1 MSNDLDVCRARKE
14 TKGANSII
22 HFNNAGASLMP
33 QPVSQVLHEYLN
45 AEEQYGGY
53 ETADKYSNALNS
65 FYDSAAKLL
74 NCSSSEIAYVEN
86 ATRAWD
92 LAFYSFKFQP
102 GDRILASMAEYGS
115 SVIAYLQQAKKFGVE
130 VVYIPNDKYGQL
142 NTEIL
147 LSLID
152 DRVKLISVTHIP
164 SGGGLVNPVAE
175 VGRIARAAGIPYL
188 LDACQAVGQIHI
200 DVDEIGCDILCG
212 TGRKYLRGP
221 RGTGFL
227 YVRSTLIEQLE
238 PPLLDQHA
246 AELIS
251 PTEYIM
257 RSDAKRFE
265 NWEQFCA
272 GKVALGKAID
282 YSLSWGLPTIQKRI
296 YALAN
301 YFRDQLSC
309 IDGVTVTDEG
319 IEKCGI
325 VTFFLK
331 DTDPSIIQSTM
342 APHKIN
348 VAISKG
354 AGSMISFHQRGL
366 DAVIRASVHYYNT
379 EEEIDCFIEVL
390 NAFIAAQK

>member
-1 MSNDLDVCRARKE
+1 MSNDFDVRRARKE
-14 TKGANSII
+14 TIATKNII

-45 AEEQYGGY
+45 NEEQFGGY
-53 ETADKYSNALNS
+53 ETADKYVNSLNS
-65 FYDSAAKLL
+65 FYDSTAKLL
-74 NCSSSEIAYVEN
+74 NCSNNEIAYIEN

-92 LAFYSFKFQP
+92 VAFYSFKFQP

-130 VVYIPNDKYGQL
+130 VVYIPNDEHGQL
-142 NTEIL
+142 DTKIL
-147 LSLID
+147 SNLID

-164 SGGGLVNPVAE
+164 TGGGLVNPVAE
-175 VGRIARAAGIPYL
+175 VGKIAKSAGIPFL
-188 LDACQAVGQIHI
+188 LDACQAVGQLHL

-227 YVRSTLIEQLE
+227 YVRSTLIEKLE

-246 AELIS
+246 ADLIS
-251 PTEYIM
+251 PTEYKI
-257 RSDAKRFE
+257 RPDAKRFE

-272 GKVALGKAID
+272 GKVALGKAIE
-282 YSLSWGLPTIQKRI
+282 YSLSWGLPAIQKRI

-301 YFRDQLSC
+301 YLRNKLSC
-309 IDGVTVTDEG
+309 IDNITVTDEG

-325 VTFFLK
+325 VTFFIK
-331 DTDPSIIQSTM
+331 NIDPFIIQSTM
-342 APHKIN
+342 ASHKIN
-348 VAISKG
+348 VSVSKG
-354 AGSMISFHQRGL
+354 AGSMISFHHRGL
-366 DAVIRASVHYYNT
+366 DAVIRSSVHYYNT
-379 EEEIDCFIEVL
+379 EEEIDCFIEAL
-390 NAFIAAQK
+390 NLLIKAN

>member
-1 MSNDLDVCRARKE
+1 MKNNFDVHRARKE
-14 TKGANSII
+14 TLASENIV

-33 QPVSQVLHEYLN
+33 SPVSKVLHEYLY
-45 AEEQYGGY
+45 AEEKYGAY
-53 ETADKYSNALNS
+53 ETADKYTHALNG

-74 NCSSSEIAYVEN
+74 NCSSNEIAYVEN

-92 LAFYSFKFQP
+92 LAFYSFKFNA
-102 GDRILASMAEYGS
+102 GDKILVSMAEYGS
-115 SVIAYLQQAKKFGVE
+115 SVIAYLQQSKKLGVE
-130 VVYIPNDKYGQL
+130 IVYIPNDEYGQL
-142 NTEIL
+142 DTQIL
-147 LSLID
+147 SDLID

-164 SGGGLVNPVAE
+164 TGGGLVNPVVE
-175 VGRIARAAGIPYL
+175 VGKIAKAAGIPFL
-188 LDACQAVGQIHI
+188 LDACQAVGQLHL
-200 DVDEIGCDILCG
+200 DVEKIGCDILCG

-227 YVRSTLIEQLE
+227 YVRNSLIEQLE

-251 PTEYIM
+251 PTVYMI

-272 GKVALGKAID
+272 GKVALGQAID
-282 YSLSWGLPTIQKRI
+282 YALSWGLPAIQHRI

-301 YFRDQLSC
+301 YFREQLKC
-309 IDGVTVTDEG
+309 INGITVTDEG

-325 VTFFLK
+325 VTFFLAG
-331 DTDPSIIQSTM
+331 TVPSIILSTM
-342 APHKIN
+342 ASHHIN

-354 AGSMISFHQRGL
+354 AGSMVSFKDRGL
-366 DAVIRASVHYYNT
+366 EAVVRASVHYYNT
-379 EEEIDCFIEVL
+379 EEEIDCFIDVL
-390 NAFIAAQK
+390 KNLNRTD